1 MDKKI
6 ISLIVLLILLLAI
19 NFMFGTQQM
28 YNMLLLIFIGVV
40 IFRSN
45 DIKKLLT

>member
-6 ISLIVLLILLLAI
+6 ISLIVLLVLLLAV
-19 NFMFGTQQM
+19 NYMFGLQQM
-28 YNMLLLIFIGVV
+28 YNLLLLIFIGVV
-40 IFRSN
+40 IFRAT